1 MEPSWLTPEWK
12 AELSRIAATVASRAG
27 DLRDDTHQE
36 IWLQFLRYQPRTKT
50 YAWKAAN
57 SARNSLCRKEN
68 SWQRVRDEGPEAC
81 NQVHRAKLAA
91 RPQRPSIPPEKRL
104 RRQLLGQRRRYHA
117 DIEKARASGRARTRK
132 HRLKLFAL
140 RPPPPVNHP
149 QRNKEIGTLRKNGMR
164 VGDIGKRYG
173 LNDGSIYAALAAN
186 REGMYVNA

>member
-1 MEPSWLTPEWK
+1 MELSWLTPEWK

-68 SWQRVRDEGPEAC
+68 SWQRVRDEGPEVG
-81 NQVHRAKLAA
+81 NQVHRAKLAVRRQRA
-91 RPQRPSIPPEKRL
+91 RPPALTTEE
-104 RRQLLGQRRRYHA
+104 RRR
-117 DIEKARASGRARTRK
+117 RGRARYHVDIERSRAGVRARVRAHRK
-132 HRLKLFAL
+132 RRAPREK
-140 RPPPPVNHP
+140 VSHP

-164 VGDIGKRYG
+164 VGDIGRRYG
-173 LNDGSIYAALAAN
+173 LNDVSIYAALAAN